1 MYKIAVASNDGDQV
15 SENLAGCL
23 LFMIYHIE
31 DGKIVS
37 CEKRAQ
43 VLGIPATVHDCH
55 VVVARHCHESVAS
68 LLADRGIETVSDRRR
83 SASRAVQG
91 ILAKMAVRL
100 YTTAPMTEP
109 AADRAVG

>member
-37 CEKRAQ
+37 CE
-43 VLGIPATVHDCH
+43 
-55 VVVARHCHESVAS
+55 
-68 LLADRGIETVSDRRR
+68 
-83 SASRAVQG
+83 
-91 ILAKMAVRL
+91 
-100 YTTAPMTEP
+100 
-109 AADRAVG
+109 